1 MKNYKSWK
9 VSNLQS
15 IYPGFPY
22 WIAWAQH
29 WHHRHSR
36 PGKIPARISC
46 QSIFL
51 RGKYLL
57 TEQSVNAWIWKT
69 QKSCR
74 RRERNMMTSPQFCPH
89 WDKSSARRR
98 YCCIIFLNFSCID
111 IKLNRIYYLFVPE
124 GNNLISIMKKYR
136 LAFCN
141 MNFHW
146 RTRKKCKNLFCKI
159 TFHINPF
166 HPFHIT

>member
-1 MKNYKSWK
+1 MKSFKLTEHLSW
-9 VSNLQS
+9 VPVLNCMSTALASPAQS
-15 IYPGFPY
+15 PRKNSCPDFL
-22 WIAWAQH
+22 
-29 WHHRHSR
+29 SVN
-36 PGKIPARISC
+36 IS
-46 QSIFL
+46 
-51 RGKYLL
+51 KYLL

-69 QKSCR
+69 QKSWR

-111 IKLNRIYYLFVPE
+111 IKLDIVYYLFVPE

-146 RTRKKCKNLFCKI
+146 RTRKKCKNLFYKI
-159 TFHINPF
+159 S
-166 HPFHIT
+166 FHIT